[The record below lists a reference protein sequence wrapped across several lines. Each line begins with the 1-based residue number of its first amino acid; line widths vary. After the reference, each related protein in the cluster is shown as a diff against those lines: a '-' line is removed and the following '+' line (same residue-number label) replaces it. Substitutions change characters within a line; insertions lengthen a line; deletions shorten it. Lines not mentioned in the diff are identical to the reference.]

1 MTKAQYIERPIK
13 AVLVG
18 LVRFYRG
25 VISPLLPPACRFY
38 PSCSQYALD
47 ALEKKSLP
55 RALWLIL
62 RRLARCQ
69 PFCRGGYDPVE

>member
-1 MTKAQYIERPIK
+1 MAR
-13 AVLVG
+13 VLLALIRLYQVTVARWIG
-18 LVRFYRG
+18 
-25 VISPLLPPACRFY
+25 PCCRFY